1 MYVVCVHQNVWEY
14 GKKALPIAVQS
25 SNLQY
30 INHMYTMF
38 ILPCSESFAT
48 TCYRNQNI
56 YLHTLAI
63 KTGSDLWQW
72 HCTHEEHS
80 TSVVMINKGL
90 ISPYTAGYCT
100 MFLVIFP
107 AKSWVV
113 SPQWCQYNIFGN
125 PTWKCD
131 FVRRLH
137 TNLYLTWSL
146 LLGSICSVGPNNEDV

>member
-1 MYVVCVHQNVWEY
+1 MNTWRHIGDTYYIHTIYTDTCVNHKYVCVCNMCTPKRLGVWQ
-14 GKKALPIAVQS
+14 KSAANSSIQS
-25 SNLQY
+25 SNWQY
-30 INHMYTMF
+30 INHMSTMF

-80 TSVVMINKGL
+80 TSVVLINKGL

-100 MFLVIFP
+100 MFLVIFSC
-107 AKSWVV
+107 KIMSSF
-113 SPQWCQYNIFGN
+113 SPMM
-125 PTWKCD
+125 
-131 FVRRLH
+131 
-137 TNLYLTWSL
+137 
-146 LLGSICSVGPNNEDV
+146 SI